1 MNSSSAQIEA
11 QAAQWLARRDSGRL
25 TASETAQLSAWLD
38 ASTENRIAFIRLE
51 SAWQQADR
59 LKVLG
64 AGLKP
69 GELAPPDGWRDSP
82 YFSGR
87 QEDLPVG
94 AIPPA
99 QQAGPRTSTRAIAAV
114 AASLLL
120 AIAGVITA
128 FHWSRN
134 SIYETDIGV
143 ASSIP
148 MPDGSKVT
156 LNTNSKIR
164 VTVTDTERRVELE
177 QGEAFFEVFEDEQRP
192 FIVLSGSLRVVAV
205 GTKFAVRRDADQV
218 RVLVSEGQVRIEKQE
233 DDREVTL
240 AQIASG
246 GIGYTRGGE
255 GVLMLSQPAER
266 VEEALS
272 WRTGF
277 VVFHDTPLSE
287 AVQELNRYNTRRI
300 VIEDPRIATTRISG
314 NFRAANGDAF
324 ARLLEDGFDIQADFS
339 DTRIVL
345 RAK

>member
-11 QAAQWLARRDSGRL
+11 QAAQWLARRDSGQL
-25 TASETAQLSAWLD
+25 TATEAAELAAWLD
-38 ASTENRIAFIRLE
+38 ASTANRIAFIRLE

-64 AGLKP
+64 VGLKP
-69 GELAPPDGWRDSP
+69 GELPSSGEWRDSP
-82 YFSGR
+82 YFASR
-87 QEDLPVG
+87 QDEFSVT

-99 QQAGPRTSTRAIAAV
+99 RQAGRRTFIRAIGAV

-120 AIAGVITA
+120 AIGVMA
-128 FHWSRN
+128 VFHWSRGAM
-134 SIYETDIGV
+134 YETDIGV
-143 ASSIP
+143 AASIP
-148 MPDGSKVT
+148 MADGSKVT

-164 VTVTDTERRVELE
+164 VTVTDTERRVELQ
-177 QGEAFFEVFEDEQRP
+177 QGEAFFEVLKDEKRP
-192 FIVLSGSLRVVAV
+192 FVVLSGPLRVVAV
-205 GTKFAVRRDADQV
+205 GTKFAVRLDADQV
-218 RVLVSEGQVRIEKQE
+218 RVLVSEGRVRIEKQE
-233 DDREVTL
+233 GDQEVAL

-246 GIGYTRGGE
+246 GVGYTRGSE
-255 GVLMLSQPAER
+255 GVLTQAQPVER

-272 WRTGF
+272 WRSGF
-277 VVFHDTPLSE
+277 VVFHDTPLNE

-324 ARLLEDGFDIQADFS
+324 ARLLEDGFDIRAEFS
-339 DTRIVL
+339 DTQILL